1 MPLYTLT
8 TRAGVLTDAAKAK
21 LAGELTTLHAEFS
34 GVPRNWVHVVFQE
47 YAAGNGF
54 TAGEPSDALD
64 SNWPITRIQTQAA
77 ATALDIVPDRHWAT
91 R

>member
-34 GVPRNWVHVVFQE
+34 GVPRNWVSFTTMRPEMASPQE
-47 YAAGNGF
+47 NRRQ
-54 TAGEPSDALD
+54 PL
-64 SNWPITRIQTQAA
+64 R
-77 ATALDIVPDRHWAT
+77 
-91 R
+91 